1 MKQILLFLLMFLGT
15 LVTCQA
21 EFHTYGLTCEQMD
34 NPIGIDVIAPR
45 FSWKMHSTTR
55 NAMQTAYQII
65 LADRLELLEED
76 KANVWNSGKV
86 DSDCSL
92 LIPFNGCPL
101 LSSTTYYWKVRI
113 WNEQGECSGWS
124 EPSAFTTGIMK
135 ETDWNGAKWIA
146 MEKEGERIAP
156 LLPFLNEEQHERAK
170 DARNYKMPMFRKR
183 FSLPDKEIKQAIVY
197 VCGLGHFD
205 LSLNGAKVGDHFL
218 DPGWT
223 KYDKE
228 ALYVAFDVTDCLHKG
243 NNVLGVMLGNGFY
256 NVPDERYFKLAG
268 SFGVPK
274 MRLNLVVRYVDDKV
288 DCVVSDKTWKTARS
302 PITYSSIY
310 GGEDYDATLEQDGWN
325 SDNRVFNDKAWGK
338 AIEVEQDIK
347 LKSQLGTQLTVGRHI
362 PVVSVYKNEKGYW
375 IYDLGQNFSGI
386 VRMKTKGKKGMSV
399 VFRPGELL
407 NADKT
412 VNQSAS
418 GAPYY
423 FKYTLGGDGTE
434 EWQPQFSYYGFRY
447 VQLEGAVPQG
457 CENPDSLPEIVELEG
472 LHTGCSLPESG
483 YFHCSKPMFNQI
495 YNLIDWAV
503 RSNTA
508 SVLTDCPHREKLGWL
523 EQAYLMQYSIQYRY
537 ATPLLYRK
545 MMADMSASQ
554 LENGTIPTIAPEFVR
569 FDGGFEDTPEW
580 GSAFIISP
588 WYIYKWYGDS
598 SLIEQYYPAM
608 KDYVAYLGS
617 RANQHIVAYG
627 LGDWYDIGPKN
638 PGYAQLTSNG
648 VTATAT
654 YYYDVVLMGKM
665 ASLLGKTEDEHY
677 FANLASEIKKAYNA
691 AFFNAET
698 STYDRNS
705 QTANAISL
713 FMNLVEP
720 ENVDAVFANLVK
732 DIESRNNALTAGDI
746 GYRYVLRALEN
757 AGASDLI
764 FKMNSKYDVPGYG
777 WQLAHGAT
785 ALTESWQAYGFVS
798 NNHFMLGH
806 LMEWLFGGLGGL
818 KQDEGSVAY
827 KRLYIEPQIV
837 GDVTEATTSYES
849 PYGRVECEWRKN
861 KEAYTLRVVV
871 PANSEAVV
879 CLPSVD
885 VSRITEYGMPI
896 DRRNNIRLL
905 ETKGDK
911 TKWLVGSGEY
921 LFKIRNI

>member
-1 MKQILLFLLMFLGT
+1 MKQILLFLLVFLGT
-15 LVTCQA
+15 LVPCQA
-21 EFHTYGLTCEQMD
+21 EFHTYGLTCEQME
-34 NPIGIDVIAPR
+34 NPVGIDVIVPR

-55 NAMQTAYQII
+55 SAMQTAYQII
-65 LADRLELLEED
+65 LADKQELLDED
-76 KANVWNSGKV
+76 KANVWNSRKV

-92 LIPFNGCPL
+92 LIPFNGSPL

-113 WNEQGECSGWS
+113 WNEHGECSGWS

-135 ETDWNGAKWIA
+135 EADWNGAKWIA
-146 MEKEGERIAP
+146 MEPEGERIAP

-170 DARNYKMPMFRKR
+170 GARNYKMPMFRKR
-183 FSLPDKEIKQAIVY
+183 FSLPDKEIKQAVVY

-205 LSLNGAKVGDHFL
+205 LSLNGTKVGDHFL

-243 NNVLGVMLGNGFY
+243 DNVFGVMLGNGFY
-256 NVPDERYFKLAG
+256 NIPDERYFKLAG

-274 MRLNLVVRYVDDKV
+274 MKLNLVVRYADGKV
-288 DCVVSDKTWKTARS
+288 YSVVSDKTWKTSRS
-302 PITYSSIY
+302 PVTYSSIY
-310 GGEDYDATLEQDGWN
+310 GGEDYDATLEQDGW
-325 SDNRVFNDKAWGK
+325 DNDKCAFNDKSWGR
-338 AIEVEQDIK
+338 AIEAEQGVK
-347 LKSQLGTQLTVGRHI
+347 LKSQIGTQLTVRRHI

-386 VRMKTKGKKGMSV
+386 VRMKAKGRKGMSV

-423 FKYTLGGDGTE
+423 FRYTLGGDGTE

-598 SLIEQYYPAM
+598 RLIEQYYPAM

-617 RANQHIVAYG
+617 RANGHIVAYG

-665 ASLLGKTEDEHY
+665 ANLLGKTEDEHY

-691 AFFNAET
+691 AFFNAES

-732 DIESRNNALTAGDI
+732 DIESRNHALTAGDI

-827 KRLYIEPQIV
+827 KRLYIDPQIV
-837 GDVTEATTSYES
+837 GDMNEATTSYES
-849 PYGRVECEWRKN
+849 PYGRVECEWRKT

-885 VSRITEYGMPI
+885 VGRITEYGMPI
-896 DRRNNIRLL
+896 DRRDNIKLL
-905 ETKGDK
+905 ETEDGR

-921 LFKIRNI
+921 LFKIVNI